1 MPRKKYRTTAIDE
14 ELEQKLF
21 AIGEEALAK
30 PLGIVPSIPAVI
42 RYLVKHYEQTTK
54 KGKR

>member
-14 ELEQKLF
+14 ELEQKLL